1 MIQISAKDNTTQE
14 VYELYLQLDND
25 GAFANYSDNVT
36 VVSYMN
42 LEKLEGQFAIVVSD
56 QIFKEQQPFV
66 SI

>member
-1 MIQISAKDNTTQE
+1 MIQISAKDNTSQE

-42 LEKLEGQFAIVVSD
+42 LEKLEGQFAIVVSG
-56 QIFKEQQPFV
+56 QI
-66 SI
+66 I